1 MEITSSVV
9 CYLFCRV
16 SLGLVPSL
24 MEKLMDILTKIVAKK
39 QERLA
44 LAKEILPLEKLR
56 EQCVK
61 NRHAGRF
68 YAALA
73 KPGVNIIAEIKK
85 ASPSKGLICKDFD
98 PIAIAKDYQEGGA
111 AAISVLTEEDFF
123 QGSLEIL
130 KSVRKVVDLPLLRK
144 DFIIEPYQVYE
155 ASLSGAD
162 AFLLIAALLETEQM
176 IELAELGQE
185 LGLDALVEIHTE
197 QELEKVL
204 NSKLT
209 IIGVNNRNLKTFT
222 VDLATSLQL
231 ATLMP
236 KEAIWVSESGI
247 NTSTDIEKLQKVGYK
262 AFLVGEQLMR
272 ASQPKAALIELLG
285 TKTLKITENLM

>member
-68 YAALA
+68 YVALA

-262 AFLVGEQLMR
+262 GFLVGEQLMR

>member
-1 MEITSSVV
+1 
-9 CYLFCRV
+9 
-16 SLGLVPSL
+16 
-24 MEKLMDILTKIVAKK
+24 MDILTKIVAKK

-61 NRHAGRF
+61 RPAGRF
-68 YAALA
+68 HAALA

-85 ASPSKGLICKDFD
+85 ASPSKGLICKGFD
-98 PIAIAKDYQEGGA
+98 PIAIAKGYQEGGG

-130 KSVRKVVDLPLLRK
+130 KAIRKSVDLPLLRK
-144 DFIIEPYQVYE
+144 DFIIDPYQVYE

-162 AFLLIAALLETEQM
+162 AFLLIAALLDNEQM
-176 IELAELGQE
+176 VELAQLGQE

-204 NSKLT
+204 NSKLG

-222 VDLATSLQL
+222 VDLTTSLQL
-231 ATLMP
+231 ASLMP

-247 NTSTDIEKLQKVGYK
+247 NTSADIETLQAVGYK

-272 ASQPKAALIELLG
+272 ANQPKMALMELLSVKALG
-285 TKTLKITENLM
+285 IAEAY